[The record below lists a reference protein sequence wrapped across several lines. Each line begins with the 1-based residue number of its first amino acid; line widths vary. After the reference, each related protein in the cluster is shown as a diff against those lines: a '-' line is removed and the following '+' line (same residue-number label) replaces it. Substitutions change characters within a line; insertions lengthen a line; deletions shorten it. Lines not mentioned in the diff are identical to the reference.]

1 MRTLFLL
8 AFVFL
13 FFPSFGQIPQGYYD
27 NAQGLTGENLQTAL
41 HNIIKNHND
50 ISYSALWNAFE
61 NTDKK
66 SNGKVWDMYSDV
78 PGGTPPYQFTFFSDQ
93 CGNYGQEGDCYN
105 REHSFPRS
113 WFGGE
118 VAPMNTELFQVYP
131 TDGYV
136 NGKRG
141 NYPYGEVNNA
151 SWTSQNGS
159 KLGNCVSPGY
169 SGTVFEP
176 IDEYKGDFAR
186 TYFYMATRY
195 LGEDSNWPGSP
206 MVNGA
211 QLKAWALNMLFEW
224 HQNDPVSEKEINRN
238 NEVYDIQNNRN
249 PFIDVPFYADQ
260 IWFSTTGT
268 QDFFID
274 EYDVS
279 IFPNP
284 ASKQINIRLSLDA
297 TSRNLELNIMDQT
310 GRILKSKTTT
320 ETARFAIDL
329 ENLKS
334 GMYFITIHDSEN
346 NIQITKKILKQ

>member
-8 AFVFL
+8 AFAFL
-13 FFPSFGQIPQGYYD
+13 LFPSFGQIPQGYYD
-27 NAQGLTGENLQTAL
+27 NAEGLTGDDLQTAL

-66 SNGKVWDMYSDV
+66 SNDKVWDIYSDV

-136 NGKRG
+136 NGKRD
-141 NYPYGEVNNA
+141 NYPYGEVGSA

-176 IDEYKGDFAR
+176 IDEYKGDLAR

-195 LGEDSNWPGSP
+195 LGEDGNWPGSP
-206 MVNGA
+206 MVDGA
-211 QLKAWALNMLFEW
+211 QPKTWALNMLFDW
-224 HQNDPVSEKEINRN
+224 HQNDPVSEKEIDRN
-238 NEVYDIQNNRN
+238 NEVYNIQNNRN
-249 PFIDVPFYADQ
+249 PFIDVPFFADQ

-284 ASKQINIRLSLDA
+284 ASHQINIKLSADA
-297 TSRNLELNIMDQT
+297 TNRNLAFNIVDQT
-310 GRILKSKTTT
+310 GRILISKTTT
-320 ETARFAIDL
+320 ETDQFAIDIEDL
-329 ENLKS
+329 NS
-334 GMYFITIHDSEN
+334 GMYFISIQDTESDY
-346 NIQITKKILKQ
+346 QITSKLIKQ